1 MRVGTID
8 DPAGR
13 CVDPR
18 RWRRGC
24 RRKCRRLYA
33 KKRRLVRACHQ
44 AIVTEWEKRYEH
56 VLYPKMPFKRFV
68 LKDGSR
74 WSRQARRD
82 AHDAA
87 PMALFRHARHR
98 ARMNEH
104 FNVHVVSEVDTTR
117 TCSRCGHAD
126 NWVLWSD
133 HVFVCARC
141 RFSTDRDVNAAKNI
155 LVSELLRPDQG
166 AAGVGA
172 G

>member
-1 MRVGTID
+1 MT
-8 DPAGR
+8 
-13 CVDPR
+13 
-18 RWRRGC
+18 
-24 RRKCRRLYA
+24 
-33 KKRRLVRACHQ
+33 
-44 AIVTEWEKRYEH
+44 
-56 VLYPKMPFKRFV
+56 
-68 LKDGSR
+68 
-74 WSRQARRD
+74 
-82 AHDAA
+82 
-87 PMALFRHARHR
+87 ARHR